1 MTADTDHV
9 LAFLRR
15 STIRIDVI
23 RLSITSGARYRRQS
37 SIDFYQLFANV
48 SGGSV
53 ITTDKDNIG
62 SAVNVITQ
70 SLQTNR
76 VNLMRLS
83 YFAAAGQTF
92 MAFVDDTITQLI
104 IRVQVEKGHPL
115 IIAQMPSGSTSSSR
129 PTIIGSVSAGSVLSL
144 LVINIT
150 QASDYGFW
158 KIVKLDSFI
167 WDVTIQATS
176 PVDFTHKFVEPVSGC
191 FGEYEIKGR
200 PISEVLQNVGGRRG
214 LSVFIANITI
224 PYEPFM
230 VAIQGQDN
238 SRHTFRRLD
247 PNLIT
252 PVTLRLFIPP
262 LTGVTL
268 SANETL
274 DIPFTVQNAGAVD
287 QDIDVRIEDDQDF
300 AVEPKIHSFDIKA
313 GMNETEHFTIEGGPK
328 GGVTTTVTINAKPFV
343 LGSTSFQSG
352 QFHISR
358 FTVMEHTTTTTQ
370 STTTSMSATT
380 TLTSTSSSNLSTA
393 SRLTLSS
400 LLTRSTEVTTSKNP
414 MASTFTAGVT
424 QSPTGIP
431 NSSSG
436 TQSASSASQSQALS
450 GTPKSGDTQSSS
462 GTSTVSSLPQL
473 TQPPVGTPQYD
484 STHSSPGASTV
495 SALPQT
501 GATQASQATAATIG
515 RWYGRRSSD
524 RCVMTLVETCF
535 PDL

>member
-1 MTADTDHV
+1 
-9 LAFLRR
+9 
-15 STIRIDVI
+15 
-23 RLSITSGARYRRQS
+23 
-37 SIDFYQLFANV
+37 
-48 SGGSV
+48 
-53 ITTDKDNIG
+53 
-62 SAVNVITQ
+62 
-70 SLQTNR
+70 
-76 VNLMRLS
+76 MRLS

-200 PISEVLQNVGGRRG
+200 PISGATYTMVVEVPESSKLSKVQSAFLMTRDSLNPNALEVLQNVGGRRG